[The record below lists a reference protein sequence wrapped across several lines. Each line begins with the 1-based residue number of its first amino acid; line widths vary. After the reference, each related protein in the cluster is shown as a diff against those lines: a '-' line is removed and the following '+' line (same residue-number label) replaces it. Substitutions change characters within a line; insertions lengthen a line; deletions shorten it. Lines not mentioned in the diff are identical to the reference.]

1 MLGSIR
7 RHALHHGRF
16 YFASL
21 VGLAVWLSMPQSADL
36 PIRFSLA
43 GDAAF
48 LVYLVLTVAFMIR
61 LTPEHLRLRADYEDE
76 GIGLIVAITLA
87 AIFLNIGMIFLL
99 LNRGTGIALPELLL
113 TLGGIPLGWATLHV
127 VMASHYGHLYYSS
140 ADDTAKHR
148 QDAGGLA
155 FPGTKE
161 PTAWDFFYYSF
172 VVGMTAQ
179 VSDVQVCATQMRRL
193 TLGHGIVSFFYNTVL
208 VALAVNV
215 IVTLVH

>member
-99 LNRGTGIALPELLL
+99 LNRGAGIALPELLL

-179 VSDVQVCATQMRRL
+179 VSDVQVCATHMRRL

>member
-21 VGLAVWLSMPQSADL
+21 VGLAVWLSMSQTADL

-99 LNRGTGIALPELLL
+99 LNRGTGVGLPELLL

-127 VMASHYGHLYYSS
+127 VMASHYGHIFYSS
-140 ADDTAKHR
+140 ADGEAKHR

-179 VSDVQVCATQMRRL
+179 VSDVQVCATHMRRL
-193 TLGHGIVSFFYNTVL
+193 TLGHGVVSFFYNTVL
-208 VALAVNV
+208 VALAVNI
-215 IVTLVH
+215 IVTFVR